1 MIIILLGSNIGDRLS
16 ILEEANLQISSKI
29 GNPLISSSI
38 FESEPWGFKHENY
51 FLNQVIGLKT
61 NLSPYMLLTEL
72 LRIEKKM
79 GRERSKKKSYQ
90 ARTIDLDILFFNDLI
105 ISESNL
111 EVPHPRLHER
121 RFTLLPLN
129 EILPDYIHPV
139 FKKPVSSLLNDCN
152 DTLMVNKL

>member
-16 ILEEANLQISSKI
+16 ILEEASLQIGSRI

-38 FESEPWGFKHENY
+38 FETEPWGFKHENY

-61 NLSPYMLLTEL
+61 NLSPHMLLTEL
-72 LRIEKKM
+72 LRIEKEM
-79 GRERSKKKSYQ
+79 GRERSKEGYQ
-90 ARTIDLDILFFNDLI
+90 ARTIDLDILFYNDLI
-105 ISESNL
+105 ISENNL
-111 EVPHPRLHER
+111 EIPHPRLHER

-139 FKKPVSSLLNDCN
+139 LKKSVSSLLNECN
-152 DTLMVNKL
+152 DTLMVKRL

>member
-16 ILEEANLQISSKI
+16 ILEEASLQISSRI

-38 FESEPWGFKHENY
+38 FETEPWGFKHENY

-61 NLSPYMLLTEL
+61 NLSPHMLLTEL
-72 LRIEKKM
+72 LRIEKEM
-79 GRERSKKKSYQ
+79 GRERSKEGYQ
-90 ARTIDLDILFFNDLI
+90 ARTIDLDILFYNDLI
-105 ISESNL
+105 ISEHNL
-111 EVPHPRLHER
+111 EIPHPRLHER

-139 FKKPVSSLLNDCN
+139 LKKSVSSLLNDCN
-152 DTLMVNKL
+152 DTLMVKRL